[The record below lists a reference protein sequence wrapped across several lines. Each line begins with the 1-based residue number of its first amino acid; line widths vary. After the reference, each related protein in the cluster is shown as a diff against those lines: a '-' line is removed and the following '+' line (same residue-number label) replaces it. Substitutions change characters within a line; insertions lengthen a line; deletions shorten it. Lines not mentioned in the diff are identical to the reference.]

1 MAIIKKQK
9 NKITKEQ
16 NARSG
21 FSLIEVLVSVFL
33 FVVIIMSATE
43 IFRLVIEGQRNAI
56 SSQNVQE
63 SLKYFFEV
71 TGKEIRMAVKNDG
84 RCSSFSIGEIFNLTT
99 NTYGDVLTFQNYYG
113 ECIIYQLALDPVSDV
128 QRFQI
133 SRGNNSGFI
142 SPKKIQVTSLKFVLN
157 NIGQPMVTIRVQA
170 QALASSRFKSELEIQ
185 TSITSRY
192 YK

>member
-1 MAIIKKQK
+1 VKNKKQK
-9 NKITKEQ
+9 NK
-16 NARSG
+16 NFFNRSG
-21 FSLIEVLVSVFL
+21 FSLVEVMVSVSL

-43 IFRLVIEGQRNAI
+43 IFRMVINGQHIAI

-84 RCSSFSIGEIFNLTT
+84 RCPGVYGEIFNKSV
-99 NTYGDVLTFQNYYG
+99 NSYGDTLSFQNYYG
-113 ECIIYQLALDPVSDV
+113 ECVTYQLVLDPSNDSR
-128 QRFQI
+128 RFQI
-133 SRGNNSGFI
+133 IRDSNSGFV
-142 SPKKIQVTSLKFVLN
+142 SPQKVTMSNLKFVLN
-157 NIGQPMVTIRVQA
+157 STGQPMVTIRVQA
-170 QALASSRFKSELEIQ
+170 RASDENRFQSNLEIQ